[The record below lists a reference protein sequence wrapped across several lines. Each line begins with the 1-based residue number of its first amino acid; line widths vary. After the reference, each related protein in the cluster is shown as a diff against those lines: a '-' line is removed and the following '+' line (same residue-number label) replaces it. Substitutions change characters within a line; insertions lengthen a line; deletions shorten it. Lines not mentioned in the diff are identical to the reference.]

1 MIYDQLIKSFGT
13 DKLTQFI
20 SKDEFSTLFKS
31 IFVKNHKVIA
41 SIMRNVTLTMKQDF
55 YKYHN
60 AKSIADV
67 LKIYLDSQDKIYLIS
82 KDFSVL
88 LESFLKEETVKN
100 LIQKLLST
108 QLSHYKIDA
117 NSEQNK
123 AFFKDLLDELPSLI
137 NWLAHYSKC
146 AKWYE

>member
-1 MIYDQLIKSFGT
+1 MFLIIEGTIGQFVANIFNYAFDAKDAGSMIYDQLIKSFGT

-100 LIQKLLST
+100 LIQKLLSDT
-108 QLSHYKIDA
+108 TKPL
-117 NSEQNK
+117 
-123 AFFKDLLDELPSLI
+123 
-137 NWLAHYSKC
+137 
-146 AKWYE
+146 